1 MGLNRFGS
9 AVGGC
14 FCYWSNDGV
23 APAIRDLGGLEEEVK
38 NAGERRGYVGT
49 LGFKSFGKEPI
60 RAGSLIR
67 VEIFVSV
74 IS

>member
-1 MGLNRFGS
+1 MEGELK
-9 AVGGC
+9 
-14 FCYWSNDGV
+14 
-23 APAIRDLGGLEEEVK
+23 IT
-38 NAGERRGYVGT
+38 GERRGYVGT
-49 LGFKSFGKEPI
+49 LGFKGFGKEPT